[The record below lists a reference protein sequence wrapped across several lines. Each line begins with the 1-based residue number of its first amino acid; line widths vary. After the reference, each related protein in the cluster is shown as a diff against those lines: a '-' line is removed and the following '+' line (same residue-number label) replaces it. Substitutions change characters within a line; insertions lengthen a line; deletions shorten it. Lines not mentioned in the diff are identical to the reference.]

1 MAKLRGGTF
10 YGRQKRFKTKR
21 GLDSVRSAYAK
32 EVKRLIKKN
41 DREGLRRLS
50 AMVKLIHGTQLHIKG
65 VTK

>member
-10 YGRQKRFKTKR
+10 FGKQKRFKTKR
-21 GLDSVRSAYAK
+21 GLDSVRSTYAK

-41 DREGLRRLS
+41 DVEGLRRLS
-50 AMVKLIHGTQLHIKG
+50 RVVKLIHGTKLHIEG